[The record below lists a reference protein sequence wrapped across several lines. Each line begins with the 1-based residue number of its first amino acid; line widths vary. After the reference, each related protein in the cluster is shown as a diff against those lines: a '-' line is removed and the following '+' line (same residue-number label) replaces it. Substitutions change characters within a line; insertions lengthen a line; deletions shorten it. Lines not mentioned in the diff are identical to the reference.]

1 MVLMAID
8 HASLAFN
15 GGRLGDDSWYAH
27 EAGTDLPAAQFFTR
41 WITHL
46 CAPTF
51 VFLAG
56 TALALSFERRRLVG
70 ARDRDLDW
78 HLFKRALVILAFE
91 LLWWSPFSL
100 QVLFAIAMGLI
111 CMIPLRRLSTRTL
124 LITALSILFLYE
136 AAFWG
141 IMHLGGIT
149 ADMIREVTNMPVPD
163 GEFDQEAMNE
173 AAAQVRNLGWMSVF
187 NPFFHPGLL
196 VKIGPIPLWV
206 QYPFVPWLGMM
217 ILGWLLGRYLVQQS
231 IAPAPS
237 PDVSSGANV
246 VAPAST
252 PRSSMPVERLLVISG
267 LLALGLFVLFRAL
280 NGYGNMLLLREDFS
294 LIQWLYVNKYP
305 PSLTFAL
312 LELGLMA
319 LILSGFFRYQRNLKG
334 PIRNRNPL
342 LVFGQTAFF
351 FYLIHMHI
359 LIFSGLALGM
369 FMQQGLAA
377 AYLAALGVLILLYPV
392 CLWFRRFKARR
403 PKGWVRYI

>member
-8 HASLAFN
+8 HASLAYN

-27 EAGTDLPAAQFFTR
+27 EAGTELPAAQFFTR

-149 ADMIREVTNMPVPD
+149 ADMIREVTSMPVPD
-163 GEFDQEAMNE
+163 GEFDQDAMNE

-237 PDVSSGANV
+237 PDVSSGSNV
-246 VAPAST
+246 VAPAGT
-252 PRSSMPVERLLVISG
+252 PRPSMPVERLLVISG

-319 LILSGFFRYQRNLKG
+319 LILSGFFRYQRNLYG

-359 LIFSGLALGM
+359 LIFSALALGM
-369 FMQQGLAA
+369 FMQQGLGA